1 MVKIISYVLNI
12 AGCGPLSPLFRSASG
27 QREVCFPLN
36 YNRMRN
42 GCQYDMNRYVVMDVE
57 HLCKDIVRVVRDAL
71 QALIH
76 LRAQLVQKFTKAAQ
90 VAHTLCRWPPCSLS
104 ALLVIFRCPTMLKHV
119 VALADH

>member
-76 LRAQLVQKFTKAAQ
+76 LRS
-90 VAHTLCRWPPCSLS
+90 LCRNLRKLLKLPTPC
-104 ALLVIFRCPTMLKHV
+104 ADGPLVL
-119 VALADH
+119 